1 MYIKIPHVGN
11 LELTA
16 DNFSNV
22 YFRCPVC
29 KKETSRNTEEFFSFM
44 TKYGYNLNE
53 QVMCWGCCIIY
64 AGKRADI
71 RNVCKSIPEDE
82 LHEAALNLTKKVV
95 KETENHVFCEV

>member
-11 LELTA
+11 LELTT

-53 QVMCWGCCIIY
+53 QVMCWDCCIIY